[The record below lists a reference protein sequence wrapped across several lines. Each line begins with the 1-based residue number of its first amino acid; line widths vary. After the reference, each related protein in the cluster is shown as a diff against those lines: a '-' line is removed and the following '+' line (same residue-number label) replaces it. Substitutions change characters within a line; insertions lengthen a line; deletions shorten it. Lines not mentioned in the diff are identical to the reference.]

1 MLNEKYIKHVTYGFE
16 IFWLPVALP
25 LILWTFFIWRFSNIF
40 EKNNSF
46 SFSSIFQIIM
56 WCLPYVYVTTAFY
69 RIWIRNENNDSFPW
83 SSCLSLDVSKE
94 QTEKGI
100 LGTYDYKCQIVQ
112 DRILKNNI
120 NSLVKRFYFI
130 NYGLFLIVIM
140 IYNNTKKKIFKDVLL
155 ADWSLICLFLG
166 LLTTTLITFDDFNFI
181 SIMFLRAAT
190 TNLVMGC
197 ASFGIVLARLAH
209 VVF

>member
-1 MLNEKYIKHVTYGFE
+1 
-16 IFWLPVALP
+16 
-25 LILWTFFIWRFSNIF
+25 
-40 EKNNSF
+40 
-46 SFSSIFQIIM
+46 M
-56 WCLPYVYVTTAFY
+56 WCLPYIFVCTSFY
-69 RIWIRNENNDSFPW
+69 RVLMKKENGDSFPW
-83 SSCLSLDVSKE
+83 SACLSLNVSKE
-94 QTEKGI
+94 QEKKGI
-100 LGTYDYKCQIVQ
+100 LGIYDYKCEIVQ
-112 DRILKNNI
+112 DKILKQNI

-140 IYNNTKKKIFKDVLL
+140 IYNNTKKKIFKDILL

-197 ASFGIVLARLAH
+197 ASFGVVLARLAH